1 MPGLTLGLAEM
12 VSGIGSAELP
22 ARSCQAIRR
31 GFADCVGVL
40 LAGAGEEATRI
51 VASMVPN
58 ASGPGCAPL
67 IPSGRMVAARDAAL
81 VNGVAAHI
89 HDFDDMSMHAHPS
102 AVLVPAILAAGW
114 AENASGRDALTA
126 YAAGFEL
133 WAVLSE
139 CEPAHLQDRGFH
151 PTAILGT
158 LAATAAAAHLYRLD
172 TPGIA
177 NAIAIAASL
186 AAGVVANFGTMTK
199 PLHAGRAAQNGLY
212 AASLAEAGFTGSTD
226 ALEHPNGFL
235 HAFFDS
241 GRSSGKSFEWDGKW
255 RLPGIGIDIKRHAIG
270 GLSHRAADAMIALAE
285 THALVP
291 RDVAGIELRTG
302 VAQTRVLRNPRPQTG
317 LQAKFSMPFALAAAL
332 IARRIGLA
340 ELSDEF
346 VLRPDV
352 QAAIRKVSVVASGGE
367 SVDEPF
373 RASER
378 LTVTLND
385 GRVLSAES
393 APYQKGSWHLPLSDE
408 EMLAKYTGCAGAVL
422 EEERAKALYDALMRL
437 EALDSLRALDDFM
450 LVRDS

>member
-1 MPGLTLGLAEM
+1 MPRLTLGLAEM
-12 VSGIGSAELP
+12 VSAIGGAELP
-22 ARSCQAIRR
+22 ARSCEAIRR

-51 VASMVPN
+51 VASMVPD

-81 VNGVAAHI
+81 VNGVAAHF

-151 PTAILGT
+151 PTAIFGT

-172 TPGIA
+172 AASIA
-177 NAIAIAASL
+177 NALAIAASM

-199 PLHAGRAAQNGLY
+199 PLHAGRAAANGLY
-212 AASLAEAGFTGSTD
+212 AASLAKAGFTGSPD
-226 ALEHPNGFL
+226 VLEHPNGFL
-235 HAFFDS
+235 RAFFGT

-255 RLPGIGIDIKRHAIG
+255 RLPEIGIDIKRHAVG
-270 GLSHRAADAMIALAE
+270 GLSHRTADAMIALAE
-285 THALVP
+285 AHSLVP
-291 RDVAGIELRTG
+291 ADVAAIELRTG
-302 VAQTRVLRNPRPQTG
+302 AAQTRVLRNPRPQTG

-340 ELSDEF
+340 ELTDSF

-352 QAAIRKVSVVASGGE
+352 QETIRKVSVIASSSE
-367 SVDEPF
+367 AVDAPF

-393 APYQKGSWHLPLSDE
+393 APYQKGSWHLPLSEE
-408 EMLAKYTGCAGAVL
+408 EMLAKCLGCAGVVL
-422 EEERAKALYDALMRL
+422 SRERAEAFYAALMRL
-437 EALDSLRALDDFM
+437 EEIENLRALDQLG
-450 LVRDS
+450 LVT